1 MTDRGSSSGGLTGA
15 TGDLTPDTIQ
25 RDFEPGEF
33 REVSDPARQADVTHA
48 QAARA
53 PAQSGEAGSPGA
65 DRPDDGPTELATRES
80 GYGSEHGLSPDDP
93 AYRMERRPRP
103 EPERDPA
110 RGQRDGGDDR
120 TDHEEHF

>member
-15 TGDLTPDTIQ
+15 TGDLTPDDIQ
-25 RDFEPGEF
+25 RDFEPGEL
-33 REVSDPARQADVTHA
+33 REVSDPAHQADVTQA

-53 PAQSGEAGSPGA
+53 PSQTGEVGSPGE
-65 DRPDDGPTELATRES
+65 DRPGEGPTELATRES
-80 GYGSEHGLSPDDP
+80 GYGSEHGLSPEDP

-103 EPERDPA
+103 KPEQDPRREP
-110 RGQRDGGDDR
+110 RDGGDER